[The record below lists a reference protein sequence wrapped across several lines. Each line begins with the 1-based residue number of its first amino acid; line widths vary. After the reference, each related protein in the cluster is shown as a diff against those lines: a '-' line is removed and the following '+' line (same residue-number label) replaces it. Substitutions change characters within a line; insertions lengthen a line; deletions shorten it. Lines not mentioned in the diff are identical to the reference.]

1 MLRCDTCD
9 TLTHPSHNPAPQV
22 YTTNGL
28 TCLVICGD
36 CHEDIKADNVR
47 TDDSFGAR
55 MLNAAV
61 SRHDGAPRHCEQAPA
76 FFTGHH
82 QGPAPAPAFLSGSWF

>member
-36 CHEDIKADNVR
+36 CHADINADNVR
-47 TDDSFGAR
+47 TDGSKGSR
-55 MLNAAV
+55 LLNAAI

-82 QGPAPAPAFLSGSWF
+82 QGPAFLSGSWF

>member
-36 CHEDIKADNVR
+36 CHADINADNVR
-47 TDDSFGAR
+47 TDSSEGSR
-55 MLNAAV
+55 LLNAAI
-61 SRHDGAPRHCEQAPA
+61 RGHDGAPKHAEQV
-76 FFTGHH
+76 
-82 QGPAPAPAFLSGSWF
+82 PAFLTGSWF